1 MNNSISKEFNLSSL
15 IKFSLPTIIMMLFM
29 ALYTIVDG
37 VFVSRIVGING
48 LSAINIIEPLMN
60 LFFGAA
66 IMFGTGGSAIIGRKI
81 GEKKDDEANGDLSLI
96 VLTVFIISAVM
107 SVISLLFLDKIIYFL
122 GASDVLFKYCYDYLK
137 ICLTFI
143 PLLMFQLVFSSLFV
157 TAGKPALGLAFTI
170 IAGITNIFLDYIF
183 MVPMDMGISGAAL
196 GTTIGYMIPSAAGLI
211 FFIFNKKGLHFGK
224 IDKNLKVLTECMT
237 NGASEMV
244 GHVSMCITN
253 WMFNVTLMRMLGE
266 QGVAAISLLLYAQFL
281 FNSMYMGFSSGVAPI
296 ISYNFGS
303 ENKLQLQRI
312 FKNSIKIIMV
322 STVTI
327 FVMSLVF
334 AQDVVSI
341 FIPKS
346 SDTYGLAIRAYLLFS
361 VTFLFSGFNIF
372 ASSMFT
378 ALSNGKISALI
389 SFMRTFVFIAGAII
403 LLPLVIGVDGLWLAI
418 PIAEVLALI
427 ISITCIVKQKD
438 RYNYIN

>member
-157 TAGKPALGLAFTI
+157 TAEF
-170 IAGITNIFLDYIF
+170 
-183 MVPMDMGISGAAL
+183 
-196 GTTIGYMIPSAAGLI
+196 
-211 FFIFNKKGLHFGK
+211 
-224 IDKNLKVLTECMT
+224 
-237 NGASEMV
+237 
-244 GHVSMCITN
+244 
-253 WMFNVTLMRMLGE
+253 
-266 QGVAAISLLLYAQFL
+266 
-281 FNSMYMGFSSGVAPI
+281 
-296 ISYNFGS
+296 
-303 ENKLQLQRI
+303 
-312 FKNSIKIIMV
+312 
-322 STVTI
+322 
-327 FVMSLVF
+327 
-334 AQDVVSI
+334 QD
-341 FIPKS
+341 
-346 SDTYGLAIRAYLLFS
+346 
-361 VTFLFSGFNIF
+361 
-372 ASSMFT
+372 
-378 ALSNGKISALI
+378 
-389 SFMRTFVFIAGAII
+389 
-403 LLPLVIGVDGLWLAI
+403 
-418 PIAEVLALI
+418 
-427 ISITCIVKQKD
+427 
-438 RYNYIN
+438 